1 LLDLLPDPTNP
12 ARERHRTTRVPTS
25 TEGNTM
31 NRSLRRTTGLA
42 ALALTATFSFAAC
55 SGSDSEGSATDD
67 TSTSST
73 PSEDTSTPSEDTGA
87 DAAAQTFGAGC
98 SAVPA
103 DGAGSFNGM
112 ATEPVAT
119 AASANPALKTLVAA
133 VGAAGLADTLN
144 SAEDITVFAPT
155 EDAFAKVPKKDLNAL
170 LADKAA
176 LTKVLTY
183 HVVAGELSPEDVA
196 GTHKTLE
203 GEDVTVEGS
212 GEDFTVGAGKAT
224 VVCGNVPTANATVYL
239 IDSVMMP
246 GSMS

>member
-1 LLDLLPDPTNP
+1 
-12 ARERHRTTRVPTS
+12 
-25 TEGNTM
+25 M

-55 SGSDSEGSATDD
+55 GSSDSDGSAGD
-67 TSTSST
+67 TSSSST
-73 PSEDTSTPSEDTGA
+73 PSDSMSQSPSDDMSSA
-87 DAAAQTFGAGC
+87 DAATEPFGPGC
-98 SAVPA
+98 ASVPA
-103 DGAGSFNGM
+103 DGDGSFNGM

-119 AASANPALKTLVAA
+119 AASTNPLLKTLTAA
-133 VGAAGLADTLN
+133 VGAAGLGDTLN

-155 EDAFAKVPKKDLNAL
+155 DDAFAKIPKKDLDAL

-183 HVVAGELSPEDVA
+183 HVVPGKLSPEDVA

-203 GEDVTVEGS
+203 GEELTVKGS
-212 GEDFTVGAGKAT
+212 GEDFTVGAGDAA
-224 VVCGNVPTANATVYL
+224 VVCGNVQTANATVYL
-239 IDSVMMP
+239 IDSVLMP

>member
-1 LLDLLPDPTNP
+1 
-12 ARERHRTTRVPTS
+12 
-25 TEGNTM
+25 M

-42 ALALTATFSFAAC
+42 ALALTATFSFTAC
-55 SGSDSEGSATDD
+55 SGSDSEGSATDA
-67 TSTSST
+67 SSSSST
-73 PSEDTSTPSEDTGA
+73 PDDMSQSPSDDMSSGAAA

-133 VGAAGLADTLN
+133 VGAAGLGDTLN
-144 SAEDITVFAPT
+144 SADDITVFAPT
-155 EDAFAKVPKKDLNAL
+155 EDAFAKVPKKTLNGL
-170 LADKAA
+170 LADKPT

-183 HVVAGELSPEDVA
+183 HVVPGKLSPEDVA

-203 GEDVTVEGS
+203 GEDLTVEGS
-212 GEDFTVGAGKAT
+212 GEDFTVGAAKAT

-239 IDSVMMP
+239 IDSVLMP
-246 GSMS
+246 PSMS

>member
-1 LLDLLPDPTNP
+1 MT
-12 ARERHRTTRVPTS
+12 
-25 TEGNTM
+25 
-31 NRSLRRTTGLA
+31 RSLRRTTGLA

-55 SGSDSEGSATDD
+55 SGSDSDGGSAADD
-67 TSTSST
+67 TSSSSST
-73 PSEDTSTPSEDTGA
+73 PEDMTESPSDDMGSGDM

-133 VGAAGLADTLN
+133 VGAAGLGDTLN
-144 SAEDITVFAPT
+144 STEDITVFAPT

-170 LADKAA
+170 LADKAM

-183 HVVAGELSPEDVA
+183 HVVPGQLTPEDVA

-203 GEDVTVEGS
+203 GEEVTVEGS

-239 IDSVMMP
+239 IDSVLMP

>member
-1 LLDLLPDPTNP
+1 
-12 ARERHRTTRVPTS
+12 
-25 TEGNTM
+25 M

-55 SGSDSEGSATDD
+55 SGSDSDSDSASDKSSSSSTPDD
-67 TSTSST
+67 TSQS
-73 PSEDTSTPSEDTGA
+73 PSDDMGSGDT
-87 DAAAQTFGAGC
+87 DAGAQTFGAGC
-98 SAVPA
+98 ASVPA
-103 DGAGSFNGM
+103 DGDGSFNGM

-119 AASANPALKTLVAA
+119 AASTNPLLKTLVAA
-133 VGAAGLADTLN
+133 VGAAGLGDTLN
-144 SAEDITVFAPT
+144 SADGITVFAPT
-155 EDAFAKVPKKDLNAL
+155 DDAFAKIPKKDIDAL

-183 HVVAGELSPEDVA
+183 HVVPGQLTPDDVA

-203 GEDVTVEGS
+203 GEEVTVKGS
-212 GEDFTVGAGKAT
+212 GEDFTVGAGNAA

>member
-1 LLDLLPDPTNP
+1 MT
-12 ARERHRTTRVPTS
+12 
-25 TEGNTM
+25 
-31 NRSLRRTTGLA
+31 RSLRRTTGLA

-55 SGSDSEGSATDD
+55 SGSDSDGGSASDD
-67 TSTSST
+67 TSSSSSMPSDEMT
-73 PSEDTSTPSEDTGA
+73 PSESTDMGA

-133 VGAAGLADTLN
+133 VGAAGLGDTLN
-144 SAEDITVFAPT
+144 SADDITVFAPT
-155 EDAFAKVPKKDLNAL
+155 EDAFAKIPKKDLNAL

-183 HVVAGELSPEDVA
+183 HVVPGKLSPEDVA

-203 GEDVTVEGS
+203 GEDVTVDGS

>member
-1 LLDLLPDPTNP
+1 
-12 ARERHRTTRVPTS
+12 
-25 TEGNTM
+25 M
-31 NRSLRRTTGLA
+31 
-42 ALALTATFSFAAC
+42 
-55 SGSDSEGSATDD
+55 SDSPSDDMGSGD
-67 TSTSST
+67 T
-73 PSEDTSTPSEDTGA
+73 

-133 VGAAGLADTLN
+133 VGAAGLGDTLN
-144 SAEDITVFAPT
+144 STEDITVFAPT
-155 EDAFAKVPKKDLNAL
+155 EDAFAKVPKKALNGL

-176 LTKVLTY
+176 LTTVLTY
-183 HVVAGELSPEDVA
+183 HVVPGQLSPEDVA
-196 GTHKTLE
+196 GTHETLE
-203 GEDVTVEGS
+203 GEELTVEGS
-212 GEDFTVGAGKAT
+212 GEDFTVGAAKAT

-239 IDSVMMP
+239 IDSVLMP